1 MNYFVYM
8 VICADRT
15 IYTGYTTNLLKRVEQ
30 HNKGNQGARYTR
42 TRRPVKLAYVEIF
55 ASQKDAMK
63 REIAIKKL
71 SKIQK
76 QSLIEKYRKKQYNA
90 AS

>member
-1 MNYFVYM
+1 M
-8 VICADRT
+8 VICADHT
-15 IYTGYTTNLLKRVEQ
+15 IYTGYTTNILKRVEQ

-55 ASQKDAMK
+55 SSQREAMR
-63 REIAIKKL
+63 RELEIKKL
-71 SKIQK
+71 PKIQK
-76 QSLIEKYRKKQYNA
+76 QALIEKYRKKQYDA

>member
-1 MNYFVYM
+1 M
-8 VICADRT
+8 VICADHT
-15 IYTGYTTNLLKRVEQ
+15 IYTGSTTNILKRVEQ

-55 ASQKDAMK
+55 SSQREAMR
-63 REIAIKKL
+63 RELEIKKL
-71 SKIQK
+71 PKIQK
-76 QSLIEKYRKKQYNA
+76 QSLIEKYRKKQYDA